1 MKYSWILA
9 GVVLMAGSLWGWR
22 DHSRLLLVREDQ
34 HRLEEQARVL
44 GFDPADESSR
54 DERMLSS
61 GRARGDEAGRAAG
74 AKAFAVKLIAFAKE
88 MEAAEKDGSQTKP
101 EKQEETQ
108 KRVTEIL
115 GEMLRLD
122 ASQLK
127 VLIAELR
134 ANSQLGEDMKRGV
147 MSLTIMMLANDH
159 PAAALAVVAESK
171 DLFEGKGDGGQVVAS
186 ALSRWAQGDPAAALA
201 WVRANAESH
210 PEWVTEQTK
219 RGLVAGAARQ
229 NPKLAIQLVGELG
242 LTEFSPV
249 SWQLATNVP
258 PENRMELIDA
268 LRDHTP
274 GANEAKVPAEMRNE
288 VFKQLARQ
296 ASVDGFERSRA
307 WLEKAALTES
317 EARTFFEGVSAG
329 QTKEDTGQ
337 WIEWAAGKLPSDA
350 LAVKT
355 GQLVTQWTR
364 DDYQAAGEWLN
375 ATADGPAKQ
384 AAARSYAETIAPY
397 DPETAAQWAVTL
409 SAGKDRERLLRQVRD
424 EWKKKDE
431 AAAAEFARKHGVEE

>member
-9 GVVLMAGSLWGWR
+9 GVILAAGSTWAWR
-22 DHSRLLLVREDQ
+22 DHSRLLFVREDQ
-34 HRLEEQARVL
+34 RHLEEQARAL
-44 GFDPADESSR
+44 GLDPAGESSR
-54 DERMLSS
+54 GERALPS
-61 GRARGDEAGRAAG
+61 GRARGDEADRAAQ
-74 AKAFAVKLIAFAKE
+74 AKVFAVKLIAFAKD
-88 MEAAEKDGSQTKP
+88 MEAAAKDGSTEKP
-101 EKQEETQ
+101 EMQ
-108 KRVTEIL
+108 KRLVETL
-115 GEMLRLD
+115 DQMSRLD

-134 ANSQLGEDMKRGV
+134 ADSQMGEDMKRGV
-147 MSLTIMMLANDH
+147 IGFTIMMLANDH
-159 PAAALAVVAESK
+159 PASALAVVAESK
-171 DLFEGKGDGGQVVAS
+171 GLFEGKGDGRDVVAS
-186 ALSRWAQGDPAAALA
+186 ALSRWAQDDPAAALA
-201 WVRANAESH
+201 WVRANEEGH

-219 RGLVAGAARQ
+219 RGLVGGAARQ

-258 PENRMELIDA
+258 PEDRMELIDA
-268 LRDHTP
+268 LRDQAP
-274 GANEAKVPAEMRNE
+274 GANEAKVPAAMQSE

-307 WLEKAALTES
+307 WLDKAALTQS
-317 EARTFFEGVSAG
+317 EALAFFDGVSVT

-337 WIEWAAGKLPSDA
+337 WIEWAAGKLSGDA
-350 LAVKT
+350 FAVKT

-364 DDYQAAGEWLN
+364 EDYQAAGEWLN

-384 AAARSYAETIAPY
+384 VAARSYAETIAPY

-409 SAGKDRERLLRQVRD
+409 RAGDERDRVLKRVRD

-431 AAAAEFARKHGVEE
+431 AAAAEFARKNGVEE